1 MPNTIK
7 DTLGKILKLIKNN
20 KITDKVFIYGYRF
33 NYRTRFKNRL
43 SVKNATNTIKHMKSR
58 AKKFI
63 PLAVVFIFYYRMLLL
78 LLKIHGIGI
87 FSLHLLLEDHFMMD
101 FY

>member
-20 KITDKVFIYGYRF
+20 EISDKVFIYGYRF

-43 SVKNATNTIKHMKSR
+43 SVKNATTMIKHMKSR
-58 AKKFI
+58 SKKFI
-63 PLAVVFIFYYRMLLL
+63 PLAVVFIF
-78 LLKIHGIGI
+78 
-87 FSLHLLLEDHFMMD
+87 
-101 FY
+101 